1 MIEMTEKPS
10 AIIIGAGFTGCAL
23 AYDLTLRGFAVTVV
37 DRGEI
42 CNGTSGRTHGLLHS
56 GARYCVNDQEAAR
69 ECIEE
74 NIILRRIARQCIEFN
89 QGIFLAITEE
99 ELAFKNE
106 FQKGAEEAGIPI
118 RWMDKQEILTREPA
132 VNPDVKGG
140 FEVPDGSF
148 DPLRLA
154 LAFAASAKN
163 RGGQF
168 LTFHEV
174 AAIHVNGQ
182 STVDHITVIDRTSGE
197 NKQLH
202 ADGFINACG
211 AWAGKISSLA
221 GVSVPVIPCPG
232 VMVAFEKRM
241 TNRVVNRLSLPGD
254 GDIIIP
260 QRRMSVIGTT
270 SFEVED
276 ADYIPVDQEQVKD
289 MVDRAAE
296 MIPDIKHAGIRA
308 SYMSARPLIQ
318 TGSDARSLS
327 RTFKCFDHLADNGL
341 HGFVTITGGKAT
353 TCRVMAEKTADVVCA
368 QFHIDKPCQTAEKE
382 LDPYRTFYAE
392 QVLL

>member
-1 MIEMTEKPS
+1 MSAKPT
-10 AIIIGAGFTGCAL
+10 AVIIGAGFTGCAL
-23 AYDLTLRGFAVTVV
+23 AYDLALRGFAVTVV

-56 GARYCVNDQEAAR
+56 GARYCVNDPEAAR

-89 QGIFLAITEE
+89 QGIFLAITDEE
-99 ELAFKNE
+99 MAFKDE
-106 FQKGAEEAGIPI
+106 FREGAENAGFPV
-118 RWMDKQEILTREPA
+118 RWMDREEILSLEPA
-132 VNPDVKGG
+132 VNPDVRGG
-140 FEVPDGSF
+140 FDVPDGSF

-154 LAFAASAKN
+154 LAFAATAKKH
-163 RGGQF
+163 GAAFSSFQ
-168 LTFHEV
+168 EV
-174 AAIHVNGQ
+174 EAVHVDGQ
-182 STVDHITVIDRTSGE
+182 SRVDQITTKDRTTGQSR
-197 NKQLH
+197 QFH
-202 ADGFINACG
+202 ADIFINACG
-211 AWAGKISSLA
+211 AWAGRVASLT
-221 GVSVPVIPCPG
+221 GVNVPVIPCPG

-270 SFEVED
+270 SFEVTD
-276 ADYIPVDQEQVKD
+276 ADYIPVDHEQVKT
-289 MVDRAAE
+289 MVDRAVE
-296 MIPDIKHAGIRA
+296 MVPEIKNVGIRA

-327 RTFKCFDHLADNGL
+327 RTFKCFDHQADNNL
-341 HGFVTITGGKAT
+341 RGFITITGGKAT

-368 QFHIDKPCQTAEKE
+368 QMGINAPCRTAESE
-382 LDPYRTFYAE
+382 LDPYRTFYSE
-392 QVLL
+392 QVML

>member
-1 MIEMTEKPS
+1 MTEKPS

-56 GARYCVNDQEAAR
+56 GARYCVNDPEAAR

-106 FQKGAEEAGIPI
+106 FLKGAEESRIPV
-118 RWMDKQEILTREPA
+118 RWMDKQEILNREPT

-163 RGGQF
+163 RGARF
-168 LTFHEV
+168 LPFHEV
-174 AAIHVNGQ
+174 EVIHVNGQ
-182 STVDHITVIDRTSGE
+182 SAVDRITVIDHTCGE
-197 NKQLH
+197 IKQIH
-202 ADGFINACG
+202 ADVFINACG
-211 AWAGKISSLA
+211 AWAGKIASLA

-241 TNRVVNRLSLPGD
+241 TNMVVNRLSLPGD

-276 ADYIPVDQEQVKD
+276 ADYIPVDQDQVKT
-289 MVDRAAE
+289 MVERAAE
-296 MIPDIKHAGIRA
+296 MIPDIKNAGIRA

-353 TCRVMAEKTADVVCA
+353 TCRVMAEKTADLVCA
-368 QFHIDKPCQTAEKE
+368 QFHISKPCRTAEIE
-382 LDPYRTFYAE
+382 LDPYRTFYSE

>member
-1 MIEMTEKPS
+1 MSEKPT
-10 AIIIGAGFTGCAL
+10 AVIIGAGFTGCAL
-23 AYDLTLRGFAVTVV
+23 AYDLALRGFAVTVV

-56 GARYCVNDQEAAR
+56 GARYCANDPEAAR

-89 QGIFLAITEE
+89 QGIFLAITDEE
-99 ELAFKNE
+99 MAFKDK
-106 FQKGAEEAGIPI
+106 FRDGAENAGIPV
-118 RWMDKQEILTREPA
+118 RWMDRQEILSLEPA
-132 VNPDVKGG
+132 VNPDVRGG

-154 LAFAASAKN
+154 LAFAASAKKH
-163 RGGQF
+163 GA
-168 LTFHEV
+168 TFSSFQEV
-174 AAIHVNGQ
+174 DAVHVDGQ
-182 STVDHITVIDRTSGE
+182 SRVNHITTKDRTTGQSR
-197 NKQLH
+197 QLH
-202 ADGFINACG
+202 ADIFINACG
-211 AWAGKISSLA
+211 AWAGRVASMA
-221 GVSVPVIPCPG
+221 GVNVPVIPCPG

-270 SFEVED
+270 SFEVTD
-276 ADYIPVDQEQVKD
+276 ADYIPVDHEQVKT
-289 MVDRAAE
+289 MVDRAVE
-296 MIPDIKHAGIRA
+296 MVPEIKNVGIRA

-327 RTFKCFDHLADNGL
+327 RTFKCFDHQADNNL
-341 HGFVTITGGKAT
+341 RGFVTITGGKAT

-368 QFHIDKPCQTAEKE
+368 HMGINAPCRTAESE
-382 LDPYRTFYAE
+382 LDPYRTFYSE
-392 QVLL
+392 QVTL

>member
-1 MIEMTEKPS
+1 MTEKPT
-10 AIIIGAGFTGCAL
+10 AVIIGAGFTGCAL
-23 AYDLTLRGFAVTVV
+23 AYDLALRGFAVTVV

-56 GARYCVNDQEAAR
+56 GARYCINDPEAAR

-89 QGIFLAITEE
+89 QGIFLAITDE
-99 ELAFKNE
+99 ELEFKDE
-106 FQKGAEEAGIPI
+106 FHIGAEEAGIPN
-118 RWMDKQEILTREPA
+118 RWMDRKEILSLEPA
-132 VNPDVKGG
+132 VNPAVLGG

-163 RGGQF
+163 RGAKF
-168 LTFHEV
+168 LSFQEV
-174 AAIHVNGQ
+174 EAIHVDGN
-182 STVDHITVIDRTSGE
+182 SAVDFILVVDRTTGQKT
-197 NKQLH
+197 NIH
-202 ADGFINACG
+202 ADVFINACG
-211 AWAGKISSLA
+211 AWAGRVACLA
-221 GVSVPVIPCPG
+221 GVNVPVIPCPG
-232 VMVAFEKRM
+232 VMVAFAKRM
-241 TNRVVNRLSLPGD
+241 TDRVVNRLSLPGD

-270 SFEVED
+270 SFEVSD
-276 ADYIPVDQEQVKD
+276 ADYIPVDHEQVKT
-289 MVDRAAE
+289 MVDRAVE
-296 MIPDIKHAGIRA
+296 MIPAIKDAGIRA

-327 RTFKCFDHLADNGL
+327 RTFKCFDHLADNNL

-353 TCRVMAEKTADVVCA
+353 TCRVMAEKTADVVCN
-368 QFHIDKPCQTAEKE
+368 QIGINSPCRTAESE
-382 LDPYRTFYAE
+382 LDPYRTFYSE
-392 QVLL
+392 QVSQ

>member
-1 MIEMTEKPS
+1 MTEKPT

-23 AYDLTLRGFAVTVV
+23 AYDLTQRGFAVTVV

-56 GARYCVNDQEAAR
+56 GARYCVNDPEAAR

-89 QGIFLAITEE
+89 QGFFLAITEE
-99 ELAFKNE
+99 ELEFKDE
-106 FQKGAEEAGIPI
+106 FHKGADEAGIPV
-118 RWMDKQEILTREPA
+118 RWIDKKEILALEPA
-132 VNPDVKGG
+132 VNPGVLGG

-163 RGGQF
+163 RGSAF
-168 LTFHEV
+168 LYFHEV
-174 AAIHVNGQ
+174 ESIHVNGQ
-182 STVDHITVIDRTSGE
+182 SAVDYITIMDRTTGKTGE
-197 NKQLH
+197 LH
-202 ADGFINACG
+202 ADVFINACG
-211 AWAGKISSLA
+211 AWAGKVAGLA

-241 TNRVVNRLSLPGD
+241 TDRVVNRLSLPGD

-270 SFEVED
+270 SFEVKD
-276 ADYIPVDQEQVKD
+276 ADYIPVDHDQVNT
-289 MVDRAAE
+289 MVARAVE
-296 MIPDIKHAGIRA
+296 MIPELKNMGIRA

-327 RTFKCFDHLADNGL
+327 RTFKCFDHLADNNL
-341 HGFVTITGGKAT
+341 RGFVTITGGKAT

-368 QFHIDKPCQTAEKE
+368 QFNIKASCQTAESE
-382 LDPYRTFYAE
+382 LDPYRTFYSE
-392 QVLL
+392 QVTL